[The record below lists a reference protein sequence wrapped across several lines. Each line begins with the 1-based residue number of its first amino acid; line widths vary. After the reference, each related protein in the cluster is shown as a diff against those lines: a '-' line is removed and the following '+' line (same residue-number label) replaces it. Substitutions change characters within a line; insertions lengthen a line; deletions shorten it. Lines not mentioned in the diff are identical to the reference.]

1 AADLPAAGV
10 CAPHIRQRVWFDAQR
25 VDHATGTRWEP
36 EGEGAEGETWD
47 EARVRRSEPGRADGG
62 VADSEWFG
70 RRGRNDGRS
79 NGDAGG
85 LHAETEAARSGTAG
99 GVAYAEGQR
108 RNGRQNPAGTSG
120 RCCTQNGS
128 GVADPSSR
136 RVGIGQKAGR
146 EAEPSRVGT
155 DGFWDDAVWI
165 PCADGK
171 ARRLKPGLEPLVEGL
186 PGRVALLRGAGNAIV
201 PQVAAVF
208 VKAYMEAVSLVPP
221 QRAGSAS

>member
-70 RRGRNDGRS
+70 RRGRDDGHS

-85 LHAETEAARSGTAG
+85 LHAETEAAGSGTAG
-99 GVAYAEGQR
+99 RSEE
-108 RNGRQNPAGTSG
+108 
-120 RCCTQNGS
+120 
-128 GVADPSSR
+128 R
-136 RVGIGQKAGR
+136 RVG
-146 EAEPSRVGT
+146 
-155 DGFWDDAVWI
+155 
-165 PCADGK
+165 
-171 ARRLKPGLEPLVEGL
+171 EGC
-186 PGRVALLRGAGNAIV
+186 R
-201 PQVAAVF
+201 
-208 VKAYMEAVSLVPP
+208 
-221 QRAGSAS
+221 